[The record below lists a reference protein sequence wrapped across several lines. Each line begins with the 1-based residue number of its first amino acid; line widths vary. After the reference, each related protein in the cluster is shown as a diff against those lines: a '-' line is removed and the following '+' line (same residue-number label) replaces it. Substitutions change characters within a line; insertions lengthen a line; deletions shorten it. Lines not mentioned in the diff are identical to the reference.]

1 MTGGRFRSR
10 LQRVRDRLR
19 SPATDDAQADGAG
32 GPLLTVVVAIKETQA
47 AFLPEVVGRALD
59 QPGIDVE
66 VVLAPYGPSSTLHD
80 VAARAAAEDPRVR
93 QVAGEASA
101 AEAWEAAVAATS
113 TPYVVLTAGGGL
125 PRAGGYAALVASL
138 EKSGAGLAVGR
149 LVGRRGVRYPATTGP
164 REGSAVQVADVP
176 RLLHDDALENKV
188 VRTTAWRAAS
198 PFLDGALDPEL
209 QTAALE
215 LLCGDAPIDLVDRVV
230 YERHGR
236 EIGAPIGTQP
246 RYARHAARWSAAVDR
261 VAASAPAPLRA
272 QLCAAVLA
280 VGLPRLLED
289 VENADEEGWDALVA
303 AVARWSEALAE
314 TQRAAL
320 PVESRAKAWLVAHDR
335 RSDLEAFVASRWYDR
350 GQIPTTVVDGEV
362 LAILELP
369 EDLPDD
375 VRRLSPEEIVLR
387 SVVRRCAWDEDGRLL
402 VHLWAWIPYVATE
415 RDVPRLDAW
424 LEAPDGDTVLLP
436 VTPYDDPGV
445 TRLAAQRYQNHDRGA
460 FQLTIDPSTLGEAKG
475 RYTLRIR
482 MEIGGVVREDHVRDT
497 YAAGSAARIRARRL
511 DERWVRVPRTPAG
524 SPWAVELWRPA
535 AQAAAC
541 RVVGRAVTVEVTGRP
556 LERLLASVDGTEVS
570 APVVDGRAT
579 LELPPQ
585 PQPEGAV
592 APLTWTVRGADRSGR
607 SVPLAFAPEGPTGW
621 SEGADVAAV
630 STDAGNLGLQEV
642 GGRFCV
648 TDVEVGAGALAV
660 RGRWLATAPED
671 AAFSLESDTT
681 VLRPRTQAAEG
692 DEVVATFDRTSGP
705 DGARAVPSGAYRLVV
720 RASGTTSVALASD
733 ALLARTP
740 WVEVDSQHRV
750 ELRKG
755 AARTASV
762 VLGPPLDDATD
773 SPYGQERLRRR
784 YEDEATEV
792 DPDVFYLQ
800 SYDGSVATD
809 TPLAVHEELTRRGA
823 PQARYW
829 GVPDLAASVPEGG
842 VPLVRRS
849 EAWHRVLATAGH
861 LVLNVDLDREF
872 RKRPE
877 QHFLQT
883 FHGYPSKA
891 MGLGLWRAKHY
902 TPRRVAAELARTMR
916 DWDLIL
922 TPTPEMNR
930 YYRESYGYEGPI
942 FDQGLPR
949 DDALVGPSAA
959 LRREEVRRSL
969 GIEGGQTAVLY
980 APTWRDD
987 VATGYESAPAV
998 THLDPASAAREL
1010 GEDFVLLLRG
1020 HRFHVPVAGAA
1031 GAQVIDVSDHPQ
1043 VNDLILAAD
1052 VGVFDYSSI
1061 RFDFALTG
1069 RPMLFLVPD
1078 LEEYTA
1084 GGRGFLFPF
1093 EESAPGPLLGSA
1105 DEVVAALH
1113 DLDGVRKAYAEEY
1126 DAFNRRFNDRADGR
1140 AAERLVDLLLDASG
1154 QSGGGEAR

>member
-1 MTGGRFRSR
+1 MTGGRFRSS

-19 SPATDDAQADGAG
+19 SPATDDARRDGAG
-32 GPLLTVVVAIKETQA
+32 GPLLTVVVAVKETQA
-47 AFLPEVVGRALD
+47 LFLPEVIGRALD
-59 QPGIDVE
+59 QPGLDVE

-80 VAARAAAEDPRVR
+80 VAADVAAEDSRVR
-93 QVAGEASA
+93 QVGAEATA
-101 AEAWEAAVAATS
+101 AEAWDAAVAATS
-113 TPYVVLTAGGGL
+113 APYVVLTAGGGI

-138 EKSGAGLAVGR
+138 EQSGSGLAVGR
-149 LVGRRGVRYPATTGP
+149 LVGRRGVRYATTPGSH
-164 REGSAVQVADVP
+164 EGKALQVADVP
-176 RLLHDDALENKV
+176 QILQDDALENKV
-188 VRTTAWRAAS
+188 VRTALWRAVS
-198 PFLDGALDPEL
+198 PSLDTTLDPEL

-215 LLCGDAPIDLVDRVV
+215 LMCGDARVDLVDRVV

-246 RYARHAARWSAAVDR
+246 RYARHAARWSAAVDGL
-261 VAASAPAPLRA
+261 VASTPASLRA
-272 QLCAAVLA
+272 HLCAAVLA

-289 VENADEEGWDALVA
+289 VENADEPGWDSLVA
-303 AVARWSEALAE
+303 AVGRWSEAVAE
-314 TQRAAL
+314 PQLAAL
-320 PVESRAKAWLVAHDR
+320 PVESRAKTWLVAHDR
-335 RSDLEAFVASRWYDR
+335 RSDVEAFVASRWYDR
-350 GQIPTTVVDGEV
+350 GQVPTTVVDGQV
-362 LAILELP
+362 LATLELP

-375 VRRLSPEEIVLR
+375 VRRLSSGEVVLR
-387 SVVRRCAWDEDGRLL
+387 SVVRRCTWDEDGRLL
-402 VHLWAWIPYVATE
+402 QVHLWAWIPYVATD
-415 RDVPRLDAW
+415 RQAPRLDAW
-424 LEAPDGDTVLLP
+424 LEAPDGEAIALA

-445 TRLAAQRYQNHDRGA
+445 TRLAGQRYQSHDRGA
-460 FQLTIDPSTLGEAKG
+460 FLLAIDPSTLGEAKG

-482 MEIGGVVREDHVRDT
+482 LETGGVVREGHVRDA
-497 YAAGSAARIRARRL
+497 YAAGSAARVRARRL
-511 DERWVRVPRTPAG
+511 DERWLRVPRTSAG
-524 SPWAVELWRPA
+524 GPWAVELWRPA
-535 AQAAAC
+535 AVATAC
-541 RVVGRAVTVEVTGRP
+541 RVAGRAVTVDVAGRP
-556 LERLLASVDGTEVS
+556 LDRVLASTDGTEVS
-570 APVVDGRAT
+570 VPVVDGRAT
-579 LELPPQ
+579 VELPAVPQ
-585 PQPEGAV
+585 PDGLA
-592 APLTWTVRGADRSGR
+592 AALTWTVRGVDRSGR
-607 SVPLAFAPEGPTGW
+607 SVPLAFAPQGPTGW
-621 SEGADVAAV
+621 SEGSEVATV
-630 STDAGNLGLQEV
+630 STDAGNLALHEV
-642 GGRFCV
+642 DGRFCV
-648 TDVEVGAGALAV
+648 TDIDVSAGTLAF
-660 RGRWLATAPED
+660 RGRWLAAAPED
-671 AAFSLESDTT
+671 AVLSLESDAA
-681 VLRPRTQAAEG
+681 VLRPGAQAADG
-692 DEVVATFDRTSGP
+692 DEVVVTFDRTSGR
-705 DGARAVPSGAYRLVV
+705 DGARAARSGTYRLVV
-720 RASGTTSVALASD
+720 RSGSTESVALASD
-733 ALLARTP
+733 GVLARTP
-740 WVEVDSQHRV
+740 WVEVDSHHRV

-755 AARTASV
+755 AARTVAV

-773 SPYGQERLRRR
+773 SAHGQELLRRR
-784 YEDEATEV
+784 CAEEATEV

-823 PQARYW
+823 PQVRYW
-829 GVPDLAASVPEGG
+829 GVPDLAASVPDGG

-849 EAWHRVLATAGH
+849 EAWHRVLSTAGH
-861 LVLNVDLDREF
+861 LVLNVDPDREF
-872 RKRPE
+872 SKRPG

-959 LRREEVRRSL
+959 LRRAEVRRLL
-969 GIEGGQTAVLY
+969 GIEDGQTAVLY

-998 THLDPASAAREL
+998 THLDPASAARTL
-1010 GEDFVLLLRG
+1010 GEDYVLLLRG

-1105 DEVVAALH
+1105 DEVVAALQ
-1113 DLDGVRKAYAEEY
+1113 DLDAVRKAYAEEY
-1126 DAFNRRFNDRADGR
+1126 AAFNRRFNDRADGR
-1140 AAERLVDLLLDASG
+1140 AAERLVDLLLDG
-1154 QSGGGEAR
+1154 TD